1 MYYNI
6 FVHIYQLLHRALLL
20 KYGNKKALENASN
33 ALLVEHLEN
42 NAPLIFDEIRR
53 WRYLLWDDYIEY
65 KREQERSEKLLIP

>member
-33 ALLVEHLEN
+33 ALLVELVQNNWHLIEQE
-42 NAPLIFDEIRR
+42 LGR
-53 WRYLLWDDYIEY
+53 WRDILTVPWNRY
-65 KREQERSEKLLIP
+65 KRTYVP

>member
-33 ALLVEHLEN
+33 ALLVELEGI
-42 NAPLIFDEIRR
+42 APSSASLSWLGFYRHRLFECLRNMAG
-53 WRYLLWDDYIEY
+53 
-65 KREQERSEKLLIP
+65 K